1 MAVQG
6 ITWHAAVMESKQFDA
21 MKKMLMGPLGLKPM
35 MEMPGVSVF
44 QMPNGSVIELY
55 LPNAVPP
62 YGYNDS
68 LAYGFRVD
76 DVEKTSA
83 DLKKAGIELL
93 GQITRL
99 PEHKYAY
106 RHFRAPDGRVY
117 GLNEQEEQRGA

>member
-6 ITWHAAVMESKQFDA
+6 ITWHAAVMESKKFDA
-21 MKKMLMGPLGLKPM
+21 MKKMLTGPLGLKPM
-35 MEMPGVSVF
+35 MEMKGVSVF
-44 QMPNGSVIELY
+44 QMPNGSIIELY
-55 LPNAVPP
+55 LPDAVPP

-76 DVEKTSA
+76 DIEKTSA

-93 GQITRL
+93 GQITRV
-99 PEHKYAY
+99 PEYKYAY

-117 GLNEQEEQRGA
+117 GLNEQK